1 MNSIIFPEIIT
12 NTSLPKDDSTLIK
25 NQPKNIENNNKFE
38 PFKAF
43 SSALFMSEY
52 QEKEDTLF
60 SSNSN
65 SDSNKGQK
73 NINMLDLNISP
84 SLEKCL
90 TNELLESLTD
100 DSSIIKL
107 KKNSANDENEN
118 ELGNELKITKKLF
131 EQNTINKM
139 DEKNQEKKEQ
149 NGISLYEDNNNGFEY
164 QLKFIE
170 NSIHNILPKSY
181 KKSNNFYNNNNYSY
195 KKSNHRSSFPFNNKY
210 KNNNYNHYKNQNEK
224 YYGSNNKPSASNLF
238 YPDLIN
244 KNNNENQINYSCDD
258 NVKNQIIY
266 QIQKAKANENSYE
279 DWKCN
284 NCSFLNRGYR
294 KICSNCNIYRR
305 K

>member
-12 NTSLPKDDSTLIK
+12 NSSLPKDDSTLIK

-90 TNELLESLTD
+90 TNELLESLAD

-139 DEKNQEKKEQ
+139 DEKKQEKKEQ

-195 KKSNHRSSFPFNNKY
+195 KKSNHRSSFPFYNKY
-210 KNNNYNHYKNQNEK
+210 KNNNYNHYKNPNDK